1 LFGLE
6 LFYDSEKPKTKNQKP
21 KTVFQ
26 IMSVI
31 LVVDDDAATREALAS
46 GLKKLGHEMYLAGTG
61 VAALDEVRRHA
72 VDLAIIDLKLPDMEG
87 TELFGALRI
96 LRPEAIAIMI
106 SGAATVDEAVSA
118 LKRGIYDFI
127 TKDFRMAELRKV
139 VGKALETQKL
149 LVENQ
154 RLREALSD
162 RGPTGRLI
170 GRSPA
175 LLKVIHLIDQV
186 APMKSTV
193 LISGE
198 SGVGK
203 ELIAEAIH
211 HQSPR
216 RERPLVKLNCGALP
230 EGLIESELFGHEK
243 GAFTGAIQQ
252 RKGRFELADG
262 GTIFLDEI
270 SEMPP
275 VTQVKVLRVLQEG
288 EFERVGGT
296 QTLKAD
302 VRVIAAT
309 NRNLED
315 EVAEGRFR
323 KDLFYRLNVI
333 HMVIP
338 PLRDRLEDIPLLALH
353 FLDKFCLENRRPP
366 MGFSPEALRALKS
379 YTWPGNIRELQNVVE
394 RAVALCTN
402 SMVEVE
408 DLPDEIRRHSPEDDM
423 IVLPVGSS
431 MEEIE
436 RQAIVQTLRKT
447 GGDKELTARLLGI
460 GLATLYRRLKE
471 MDLKEVEP
479 EET

>member
-1 LFGLE
+1 
-6 LFYDSEKPKTKNQKP
+6 
-21 KTVFQ
+21 
-26 IMSVI
+26 MSVI
-31 LVVDDDAATREALAS
+31 LVVDDDAPTREALES
-46 GLKKLGHEMYLAGTG
+46 GLKKMGHELHTAGTG
-61 VAALDEVRRHA
+61 VGALEEVRRYP

-106 SGAATVDEAVSA
+106 SGHATVDEAVSA

-127 TKDFRMAELRKV
+127 TKDFRMHDLRKV
-139 VGKALETQKL
+139 VTKALETQKL

-154 RLREALSD
+154 RLREALQD

-170 GRSPA
+170 GRGPA
-175 LLKVIHLIDQV
+175 LLKVLHLVNQV

-193 LISGE
+193 LLSGE

-203 ELIAEAIH
+203 ELVAEAIH
-211 HQSPR
+211 YQSPR
-216 RERPLVKLNCGALP
+216 RGKPLVKLNCGALP

-243 GAFTGAIQQ
+243 GSFTGAIQQ

-275 VTQVKVLRVLQEG
+275 ATQVKLLRVLQEG

-296 QTLKAD
+296 QTLKGD

-309 NRNLED
+309 NVDLEAA
-315 EVAEGRFR
+315 VAAGRFR

-333 HMVIP
+333 HLPIP
-338 PLRDRLEDIPLLALH
+338 PLRERKEDISLLTLH
-353 FLDKFCLENRRPP
+353 FLDKFCLENNRPP
-366 MGFSPEALRALKS
+366 MGFSQEAVAALKN
-379 YTWPGNIRELQNVVE
+379 YAWPGNVRELQNVVE
-394 RAVALCTN
+394 RAVALCEGN
-402 SMVEVE
+402 MVQLA
-408 DLPDEIRRHSPEDDM
+408 DLPDEIRRHSPGDDK
-423 IVLPVGSS
+423 IIIPVGSS
-431 MEEIE
+431 LEEIE
-436 RQAIVQTLRKT
+436 QLAIIQTLKKT
-447 GGDKELTARLLGI
+447 GGDKELAARLLGI

-471 MDLKEVEP
+471 MQVEVKEPEP
-479 EET
+479 EEA

>member
-1 LFGLE
+1 M
-6 LFYDSEKPKTKNQKP
+6 
-21 KTVFQ
+21 V
-26 IMSVI
+26 
-31 LVVDDDAATREALAS
+31 
-46 GLKKLGHEMYLAGTG
+46 
-61 VAALDEVRRHA
+61 
-72 VDLAIIDLKLPDMEG
+72 G

-106 SGAATVDEAVSA
+106 SGHATVDEAISA

-127 TKDFRMAELRKV
+127 TKDFRMHELRKV
-139 VGKALETQKL
+139 VSKALETQKL
-149 LVENQ
+149 IVENQ
-154 RLREALSD
+154 RLREALQD
-162 RGPTGRLI
+162 KGPTGRLI
-170 GRSPA
+170 GRGPA
-175 LLKVIHLIDQV
+175 LLKVIHLVNQI

-193 LISGE
+193 LLSGE

-203 ELIAEAIH
+203 ELVAEAIH

-216 RERPLVKLNCGALP
+216 KGKPFVKLNCGALP

-275 VTQVKVLRVLQEG
+275 TTQVKLLRVLQEG
-288 EFERVGGT
+288 EFERVGGS
-296 QTLKAD
+296 QTLRAD

-309 NRNLED
+309 NVDLEAA
-315 EVAEGRFR
+315 VNAGRFR

-333 HMVIP
+333 HLPIP
-338 PLRDRLEDIPLLALH
+338 PLRERVEDISLLALH
-353 FLDKFCLENRRPP
+353 FLDRFCLENNRPT
-366 MGFSPEALRALKS
+366 MGFSPAAMAALKS
-379 YTWPGNIRELQNVVE
+379 YAWPGNVRELQNVVE
-394 RAVALCTN
+394 RAVALCEGN
-402 SMVEVE
+402 MVDLN
-408 DLPDEIRRHSPEDDM
+408 DLPDEVRRHSPADDK
-423 IVLPVGSS
+423 IVLPVGAS

-436 RQAIVQTLRKT
+436 RLAILQTLKKT

-471 MDLKEVEP
+471 MGVKEAAP
-479 EET
+479 EES

>member
-1 LFGLE
+1 
-6 LFYDSEKPKTKNQKP
+6 
-21 KTVFQ
+21 
-26 IMSVI
+26 MSTI

-46 GLKKLGHEMYLAGTG
+46 GLKKLGHEIHVAGTG
-61 VAALDEVRRHA
+61 ATALDEVRRHA

-118 LKRGIYDFI
+118 IKRGIYDFV

-139 VGKALETQKL
+139 VSKALETQKL

-154 RLREALSD
+154 RLRDALQD
-162 RGPTGRLI
+162 RGPTGRII
-170 GRSPA
+170 GRAPA
-175 LLKVIHLIDQV
+175 LLKIIHLIDQV

-193 LISGE
+193 LLSGE

-216 RERPLVKLNCGALP
+216 RPRPLVKLNCGALP

-275 VTQVKVLRVLQEG
+275 VTQVKLLRVLQEG

-296 QTLKAD
+296 QTLKTD

-315 EVAEGRFR
+315 DVAEGRFR

-333 HMVIP
+333 HMIIP
-338 PLRDRLEDIPLLALH
+338 PLRDRAEDIPLLALH
-353 FLDKFCLENRRPP
+353 FLDKFCLENDRPY
-366 MGFSPEALRALKS
+366 MGFSPDAMRALKS
-379 YTWPGNIRELQNVVE
+379 HAWPGNVRELQNVVE
-394 RAVALCTN
+394 RAVALCTSN
-402 SMVEVE
+402 MVEFE
-408 DLPDEIRRHSPEDDM
+408 DLPDEIRRHSPEDDK

-436 RQAIVQTLRKT
+436 RQAIVQTLKKT

-471 MDLKEVEP
+471 MELKDVEP
-479 EET
+479 EES

>member
-1 LFGLE
+1 
-6 LFYDSEKPKTKNQKP
+6 
-21 KTVFQ
+21 
-26 IMSVI
+26 MSVI
-31 LVVDDDAATREALAS
+31 LVVDDDAPTREALES
-46 GLKKLGHEMYLAGTG
+46 GLKKMGHELHTAGTG
-61 VAALDEVRRHA
+61 VAALEEVRRHP

-106 SGAATVDEAVSA
+106 SGHATVEEAVSA

-127 TKDFRMAELRKV
+127 TKDFRMHELRKV
-139 VGKALETQKL
+139 VTKALETQQL

-154 RLREALSD
+154 RLREALQD

-170 GRSPA
+170 GRGAA
-175 LLKVIHLIDQV
+175 LLKVLHLVSQV

-193 LISGE
+193 LLSGE

-203 ELIAEAIH
+203 ELVAEAIH

-216 RERPLVKLNCGALP
+216 RGKPLVKLNCGALP

-243 GAFTGAIQQ
+243 GSFTGAIQQ

-275 VTQVKVLRVLQEG
+275 ATQVKLLRVLQEG

-296 QTLKAD
+296 QTLKGD
-302 VRVIAAT
+302 VRIIAAT
-309 NRNLED
+309 NVDLEAA
-315 EVAEGRFR
+315 VAEGRFR

-333 HMVIP
+333 HIPLP
-338 PLRDRLEDIPLLALH
+338 PLRERQEDISLLALH
-353 FLDKFCLENRRPP
+353 FLDKFCLENNRQA
-366 MGFSPEALRALKS
+366 MGFSQEAMAALKN
-379 YTWPGNIRELQNVVE
+379 YAWPGNIRELQNVVE
-394 RAVALCTN
+394 RAVALCEGN
-402 SMVEVE
+402 IVELS
-408 DLPDEIRRHSPEDDM
+408 DLPDEIRRHSPEDDK
-423 IVLPVGSS
+423 IIIPVGSS
-431 MEEIE
+431 LEEIE
-436 RQAIVQTLRKT
+436 QLAIIQTLKKT

-471 MDLKEVEP
+471 MQVEVKEPEP